1 MGYANQPKVHG
12 CHSVSVMQTHSETQR
27 LKELLEAATSVAN
40 VGIWD
45 WDLRTGELYWNPTLE
60 AIYGL
65 TPGSVRSYDDFKRC
79 VHPDDRTSM
88 EEGRDAAVS
97 RRQPFTLRFRIIRPD
112 GAIRW
117 IESKGRAF
125 DDADGKLIN
134 IIGTNQDI
142 TDRENIA
149 QALRVS
155 EERYRSVVEDQTEVI
170 SRFLPDGT
178 FLFVNEVYCRVF
190 GQPYE
195 EIIGKRWHP
204 IAHADDLSMIEA
216 KLREMA
222 PESPVVVIE
231 NRVYVAS
238 GELRWMQFVNRGFY
252 SADGVLKEIQAVGR
266 DITERK
272 LIELALNE
280 KEARL
285 EMALAASGLGIWDTD
300 PTTGRVKGDQRISE
314 MLGYSIEELSQM
326 CFWRDLQDPGDVARF
341 ERDLS
346 AHLRG
351 DSAVF
356 FNEQRMRHKD
366 GHWVTVQARG
376 KVVERD
382 NQGQPLRIIGTLLD
396 VTHSKRLNEE
406 GIELLTRIESLIRDA
421 SLKSPARKVESR
433 ALDSLTKRERQ
444 ILVMIAEGMTS
455 AQIGEQ
461 LHLATNTIISHRKNL
476 MSKLDLHTTAEVTRF
491 AMVHGLL
498 KHGQ

>member
-1 MGYANQPKVHG
+1 
-12 CHSVSVMQTHSETQR
+12 MQTHSETQR

-79 VHPDDRTSM
+79 VHPDDRASM

-125 DDADGKLIN
+125 DDADGKLTK
-134 IIGTNQDI
+134 IIGINQDI

-149 QALRVS
+149 HALRVS

-170 SRFLPDGT
+170 SRVLPDGRFT
-178 FLFVNEVYCRVF
+178 YVNEVFCRLYGLTPDQLI
-190 GQPYE
+190 GQC
-195 EIIGKRWHP
+195 WHP
-204 IAHADDLSMIEA
+204 VAHQDDVAMIEA
-216 KLREMA
+216 KLAEL
-222 PESPVVVIE
+222 SPSNPSVSFE
-231 NRVYVAS
+231 ARNYLAD
-238 GELRWMQFVNRGFY
+238 GELHWMQWVSRGIFD
-252 SADGVLKEIQAVGR
+252 AQGQIKEIQSVGR
-266 DITERK
+266 DITEPK
-272 LIELALNE
+272 LIELALKE

-285 EMALAASGLGIWDTD
+285 DMALAASGLGIWDTD
-300 PTTGRVKGDQRISE
+300 LITGRVKGDQRISE
-314 MLGYSIEELSQM
+314 MLGYSIEELSQK

-356 FNEQRMRHKD
+356 INEHRMRHKD

-396 VTHSKRLNEE
+396 VTQSKRLNEE
-406 GIELLTRIESLIRDA
+406 GIALLTRIESLIRDT
-421 SLKSPARKVESR
+421 SLNSPTRNEGSR